1 MTGKPRIARVFPRK
15 TKATPTD
22 ALAFVGGPGLFPPEV
37 DRVHVSVAFDADLKR
52 AEELAR
58 EWDHVAPVQIGG
70 PATGM
75 RGEDFE
81 PGMYL
86 RHGYTITSRG
96 CPNRCWFCR
105 VWRVDGDVRE
115 LRIPDGWIVQDDNLL
130 ACSEQ
135 HVRAV
140 FAMLKRQPERAQFTG
155 GLEAARLKP
164 WHVDLIA
171 DLRPKQVFF
180 SYDGPEDLDPLRAAG
195 AMLREL
201 YGENKGHTLRCYVL
215 IGHPGDTPDA
225 ADRRLR
231 EACEAG
237 FMPMAM
243 LWTDSSGRRGD
254 VVWRRLQRQW
264 ANETIIGCNMRRV
277 PR

>member
-1 MTGKPRIARVFPRK
+1 MTGKPRIARVFPRR
-15 TKATPTD
+15 TSATPTD

-37 DRVHVSVAFDADLKR
+37 DRVHVSVAFDADLRR

-58 EWDHVAPVQIGG
+58 EWAPVAPVEVGG

-75 RGEDFE
+75 RGEDFQ

-86 RHGYTITSRG
+86 RRGYTITSRG

-115 LRIPDGWIVQDDNLL
+115 LPIRDGWIVQDDNLL
-130 ACSEQ
+130 ACSEG

-171 DLRPKQVFF
+171 GLRPKQVFF
-180 SYDGPEDLDPLRAAG
+180 AYDQPDDLEQLRSARV
-195 AMLREL
+195 MLREV
-201 YGENKGHTLRCYVL
+201 YGRDSGHVLRCYVL
-215 IGHPGDTPDA
+215 IGFPGDTIDA
-225 ADRRLR
+225 AERRLQETVR
-231 EACEAG
+231 IG

-243 LWTDSSGRRGD
+243 LWTAASECRQE
-254 VVWRRLQRQW
+254 VMWRRLQRQW

>member
-1 MTGKPRIARVFPRK
+1 
-15 TKATPTD
+15 
-22 ALAFVGGPGLFPPEV
+22 
-37 DRVHVSVAFDADLKR
+37 
-52 AEELAR
+52 
-58 EWDHVAPVQIGG
+58 
-70 PATGM
+70 M
-75 RGEDFE
+75 RGEDFQ

-86 RHGYTITSRG
+86 RRGYTITSRG

-115 LRIPDGWIVQDDNLL
+115 LPIRDGWIVQDDNLL
-130 ACSEQ
+130 ACSEG

-171 DLRPKQVFF
+171 GLHPRQVFF
-180 SYDGPEDLDPLRAAG
+180 AYDGPRDLDPLRTAG

-201 YGENKGHTLRCYVL
+201 YGPDRSHVLRCYVL
-215 IGHPGDTPDA
+215 IGHPDDTPDA

-231 EACEAG
+231 EACGAG

-243 LWTDSSGRRGD
+243 LWADSGTRPSAQ
-254 VVWRRLQRQW
+254 WRQLQRAW
-264 ANETIIGCNMRRV
+264 ARPASISAMTRS
-277 PR
+277 